1 MELILLSV
9 FGTALLFLLELCGFL
24 HERWVR
30 DPHLRGPEPGSA
42 PSINQP
48 GRLMASQFLPCSE
61 AANDA
66 DATTIVR
73 VRSRRTLCDSTA
85 E

>member
-9 FGTALLFLLELCGFL
+9 FGTASLFVFELCDL
-24 HERWVR
+24 LYERWVR
-30 DPHLRGPEPGSA
+30 ERPLSGSGLTAA
-42 PSINQP
+42 PSANQP
-48 GRLMASQFLPCSE
+48 GRPIASQFLSCSE

-73 VRSRRTLCDSTA
+73 VRSRLTRENDHV
-85 E
+85 